1 MALDLYVP
9 DYIDELVD
17 AASDPQVILLAREGS
32 NEEAYQHAMFQ
43 RAGTTQVITRCLIE
57 QKDREDDEYEKLVLE
72 REERA
77 RTHRKHTTN

>member
-17 AASDPQVILLAREGS
+17 AASDPLAILLAREGS
-32 NEEAYQHAMFQ
+32 NDEAYQYAMFQ

-77 RTHRKHTTN
+77 RMRRKHTTN

>member
-17 AASDPQVILLAREGS
+17 AASDPLAILLAREGS
-32 NEEAYQHAMFQ
+32 NDEAYQYAMFQ

-72 REERA
+72 REERV
-77 RTHRKHTTN
+77 RTRRKHTTN